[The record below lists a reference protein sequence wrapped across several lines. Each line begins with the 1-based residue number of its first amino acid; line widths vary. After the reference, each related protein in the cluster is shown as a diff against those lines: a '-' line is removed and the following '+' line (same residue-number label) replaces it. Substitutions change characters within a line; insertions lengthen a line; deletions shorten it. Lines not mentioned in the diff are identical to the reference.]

1 MVCLKL
7 RRGDHKQIDQGPTGR
22 AGWVLFPLSRLRGH
36 MTATCFV
43 ARPALDDALNGALN
57 DVLVEALVEGEPS

>member
-7 RRGDHKQIDQGPTGR
+7 RRGDREQLGQGPTGR
-22 AGWVLFPLSRLRGH
+22 AGWGTVSAEPTARTH

-43 ARPALDDALNGALN
+43 ARPALN